1 MALSQTAW
9 KDLVMPLWTPKL
21 PMGRSNEAKKESWGW
36 GLAPVLG
43 WKIQLGGREGVL
55 QDPGPSMHVLL
66 FS

>member
-43 WKIQLGGREGVL
+43 
-55 QDPGPSMHVLL
+55 
-66 FS
+66 